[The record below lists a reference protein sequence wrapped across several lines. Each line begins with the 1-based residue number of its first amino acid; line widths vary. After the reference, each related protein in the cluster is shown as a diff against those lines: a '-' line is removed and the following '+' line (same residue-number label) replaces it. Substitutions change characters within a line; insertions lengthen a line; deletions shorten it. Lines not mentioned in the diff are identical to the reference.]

1 MVSLRKNRFVHQF
14 RVAYRLGLLALLG
27 AGLLWLAQ
35 PAGNANAHG
44 GAIIA
49 DGYTEQ
55 YEWLVAINPF
65 PTTPGQTVI
74 TLLIYDLKTY
84 KPVTDASAEL
94 YLAPPGSTEPCCQKG
109 VASGPFTLTTD
120 PVQFPGDYS
129 ATVVLGKAGQW
140 QAKFHA
146 VTKNGSFDALTSF
159 KVDPGDGTYAL
170 NRGVNS
176 TPSPATATA
185 FAQTVDAARQGQ
197 SPLITPAPNSQTTS
211 PLALP
216 DTGQNNSGQN
226 NSGQNNGG
234 QNAVFSDRLS
244 MPFGRYWWVWGM
256 LACGPI
262 IAIFAWGLRPEVEK

>member
-1 MVSLRKNRFVHQF
+1 MLPLNKNRPGPPFLT
-14 RVAYRLGLLALLG
+14 AYRRGMLAFLCATLLC
-27 AGLLWLAQ
+27 LAQ
-35 PAGNANAHG
+35 PTGRVQAHG
-44 GAIIA
+44 GAIIT

-65 PTTPGQTVI
+65 PVTPGQTVI

-94 YLAPPGSTEPCCQKG
+94 YLAPPGSTAPCCEKG

-146 VTKNGSFDALTSF
+146 VTKNGAFDALTSF
-159 KVDPGDGTYAL
+159 TVDPGEGTYAL

-197 SPLITPAPNSQTTS
+197 SPLATPSLSNQTTS
-211 PLALP
+211 PLPLP
-216 DTGQNNSGQN
+216 NSGQN
-226 NSGQNNGG
+226 
-234 QNAVFSDRLS
+234 ATFSNRLS
-244 MPFGRYWWVWGM
+244 RPFGRYWWVWGM

-262 IAIFAWGLRPEVEK
+262 IAIFAWGLRPEIEKKN